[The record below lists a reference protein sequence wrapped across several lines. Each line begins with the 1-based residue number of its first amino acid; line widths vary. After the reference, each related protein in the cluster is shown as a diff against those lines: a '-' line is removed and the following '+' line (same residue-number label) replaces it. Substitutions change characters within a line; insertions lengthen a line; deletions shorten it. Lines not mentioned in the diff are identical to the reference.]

1 MAFTL
6 MLNSLSKLSGDAV
19 RKGSSTAAAALL
31 IRKERMKL
39 NIFTVD
45 AFAHK
50 PFAGNPAAVVPLTQT
65 LQDSALQDIAR
76 ELNLSETAYVIPVNG
91 SAITDENCS
100 WAESCRFSL
109 RWFTPTNEVPLCGH
123 ATLATAHVLFRHLG
137 NTNNQ
142 IEFETKSG
150 VLLARRSGE
159 KIVLDFPKNP
169 PCELHP
175 TLKADLAGLVK
186 AAVRDDLPVK
196 ELKISHETKK
206 LLIRLADSCTRK
218 DLESLRPDTGL
229 LMSLHDGTVIKGV
242 MVTLRGR
249 LPLEEEV
256 EEKVINDEEQD
267 SKQYHV
273 LSRYFAPW
281 NGIPEDPV
289 TGGAHTVLGP
299 YWSEE
304 LGITTLKCEQ
314 CSPRGGDLEVTIRSD
329 GRVDLAGRATT
340 VIQGSIN
347 I

>member
-1 MAFTL
+1 M
-6 MLNSLSKLSGDAV
+6 KLS
-19 RKGSSTAAAALL
+19 
-31 IRKERMKL
+31 
-39 NIFTVD
+39 IFTVD
-45 AFAHK
+45 AFAQK
-50 PFAGNPAAVVPLTQT
+50 PFTGNPAAVVPLSQT
-65 LQDSALQDIAR
+65 LQDSVLQNIAG

-91 SAITDENCS
+91 SAKTDENLR
-100 WAESCRFSL
+100 WAENSRFSL

-137 NTNNQ
+137 NTNKQ

-186 AAVRDDLPVK
+186 AIANDNLPLK

-218 DLESLRPDTGL
+218 DLESLCPDTGL

-242 MVTLRGR
+242 VVTLRGR
-249 LPLEEEV
+249 LPLEEE
-256 EEKVINDEEQD
+256 EEKATTNEEQAN
-267 SKQYHV
+267 KEYHV

-289 TGGAHTVLGP
+289 TGGAHTVLAP

-304 LGITTLKCEQ
+304 LGITTLKCRQ
-314 CSPRGGDLEVTIRSD
+314 CSPRGGDLEVTTRSD